1 MWQEFV
7 ERLVTDASVTFK
19 DSVQC
24 DDEACTPDELTT
36 DDIVSAVRGDNS
48 DEGANGKDDAETAL
62 VNQPEES
69 RCNADIVECMRNM
82 HTYLGRCG
90 KATKAVHKSVDN
102 FEAFVLQQADSIHL
116 DSYGGPFSP
125 GDLFFWKGQEGG
137 LEGLRQKGWT

>member
-1 MWQEFV
+1 M
-7 ERLVTDASVTFK
+7 TDASVTFE
-19 DSVQC
+19 DCVQC
-24 DDEACTPDELTT
+24 DDEACTPDEVTT

-62 VNQPEES
+62 VNQLEES
-69 RCNADIVECMRNM
+69 PCNAGIMECMRNM
-82 HTYLGRCG
+82 RTYLGR
-90 KATKAVHKSVDN
+90 
-102 FEAFVLQQADSIHL
+102 ADSIHL